1 MDRYRISQERYK
13 ELRKLCGDPDYEE
26 MIDEALEQIDD
37 WIAPWIKR
45 HVTSKRWRW
54 RHMERA
60 GIPCGGDT
68 FRLHRAKF
76 YYHLDMIQKR
86 GEQKAMTEE
95 YNDDS

>member
-1 MDRYRISQERYK
+1 MDRYRLSPERYK
-13 ELRKLCGDPDYEE
+13 ELRKICSDPEYES
-26 MIDEALEQIDD
+26 MIDEALSNVDE
-37 WIAPWIKR
+37 WIAPWIKK

-76 YYHLDMIQKR
+76 YYYLNAIEKR
-86 GEQKAMTEE
+86 DHKSITTEE